1 MIYEGESRKKLRG
14 KIYTFVDQLIYN
26 WFKRIDWNYLMLAPC
41 GSNAWSFFFAII
53 DLLSSLSCHNC
64 HPPSLDLKANFPC

>member
-41 GSNAWSFFFAII
+41 GSNAWSFFF
-53 DLLSSLSCHNC
+53 CN
-64 HPPSLDLKANFPC
+64 N